1 MLKLVVAGTSELQA
15 GEIIQ
20 FDYPR
25 MEPNKGGSA
34 EYAFDPK
41 YSGRYMIKRLR
52 HRLIRGNYRMVLEC
66 IKDGVNQSFSS
77 MRNEEYP
84 LDPPQERGIK
94 NLYQMEDVMKEVE
107 DDLGSV

>member
-1 MLKLVVAGTSELQA
+1 
-15 GEIIQ
+15 
-20 FDYPR
+20 
-25 MEPNKGGSA
+25 
-34 EYAFDPK
+34 
-41 YSGRYMIKRLR
+41 MIKRLR
-52 HRLIRGNYRMVLEC
+52 HRLVRGNYRLVLEC